1 MSARGRHR
9 RPSTSARFVSR
20 ATLVIAGSAG
30 VALVGA
36 SGAQAASVDTWDKV
50 ADCESSGNWK
60 ANTGNGFFGGLQF
73 TDSTW
78 KAFGGTEYAPR
89 ADQATK
95 DQQIAV
101 AEEVL
106 SSQGPGAWPVCSGKA
121 GLAKGGAAPE
131 ISPDAAPKPLPK
143 KEEAAPKPAGDKGD
157 RASTYTVVP
166 GDSLY
171 GIAQSHDVQGGWQA
185 LYEDNRETV
194 GDNPR
199 LILPGQELSLDGEA
213 PAGTGKHRAAPK
225 AAAPKQEA
233 PKPAA
238 KPAPKKAAAPA
249 AAPGFSA
256 PVEDLSIGTPYHQAG
271 GSWSSGYH
279 TGADFPVPTGTP
291 VKSVADGEVVSAG
304 PGGSYGNEIVIR
316 HADGKYS
323 QYAHLS
329 QFSVS
334 AGQAVKGGQQLGLS
348 GATGNVSGPH
358 LHFEI
363 RTGQGYG
370 SDIDPIAYLRSH
382 GINL

>member
-9 RPSTSARFVSR
+9 RPSASARFVSH
-20 ATLVIAGSAG
+20 ATLVIASSAG

-50 ADCESSGNWK
+50 AECESSGNWK

-73 TDSTW
+73 TESTW
-78 KAFGGTEYAPR
+78 NAFGGTKYAPR

-95 DQQIAV
+95 DQQIAI

-106 SSQGPGAWPVCSGKA
+106 AVQGPGAWPVCSGKA
-121 GLAKGGAAPE
+121 GLTKGGAAPE
-131 ISPDAAPKPLPK
+131 ISPDAAPKPQPK
-143 KEEAAPKPAGDKGD
+143 KEKPAPKPAGGEGD

-171 GIAQSHDVQGGWQA
+171 GIAESHDVRGGWQA
-185 LYEDNRETV
+185 LYKDNRETV
-194 GDNPR
+194 GDDPR
-199 LILPGQELSLDGEA
+199 LILPGQKLSLDGERE
-213 PAGTGKHRAAPK
+213 HRAAPK
-225 AAAPKQEA
+225 HAAPKAAE
-233 PKPAA
+233 KPA
-238 KPAPKKAAAPA
+238 KPAAPKKAAAPA

-256 PVEDLSIGTPYHQAG
+256 PVGDLSIGTPYHQAG

-279 TGADFPVPTGTP
+279 TGVDFPVPTGTP

-304 PGGSYGNEIVIR
+304 QGGSYGNEVVIR

-329 QFSVS
+329 QLSVS
-334 AGQAVKGGQQLGLS
+334 AGQTVKGGQQLGLS

-358 LHFEI
+358 LHLEV

-370 SDIDPIAYLRSH
+370 SDIDPVAYLRSH